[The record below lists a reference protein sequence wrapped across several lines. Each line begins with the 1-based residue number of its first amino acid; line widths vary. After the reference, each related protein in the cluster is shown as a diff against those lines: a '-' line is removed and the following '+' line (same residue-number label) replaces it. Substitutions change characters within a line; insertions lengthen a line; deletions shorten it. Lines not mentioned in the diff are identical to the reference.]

1 MNETGAYNVDY
12 RDELLL
18 VDFRAS
24 LQTDIQKA
32 WKEAGECKA
41 VIKTPG
47 LSVNGYLHDAYCR
60 AATRLES
67 LYSDWDKWFPGEPA
81 IKVVMAEGVMQE

>member
-1 MNETGAYNVDY
+1 MTIVEYNIDHK
-12 RDELLL
+12 DDLLM

-32 WKEAGECKA
+32 WKEARECKA

-60 AATRLES
+60 APTRLES
-67 LYSDWDKWFPGEPA
+67 LYSDWEKWFPGEPA
-81 IKVVMAEGVMQE
+81 IRIVATDPEVQ